1 MYSSNIGTVHM
12 VMDAGTA
19 VQQDFLGRLG
29 LLQAASVELSEVGQP
44 MVPSPWREINTM
56 TISYGHGLAVSPLQ
70 MTAAVAAIVNGGS
83 EVRPT
88 LLRQDPPGLPPGP
101 QVIPT
106 RTARPIRSPLRPG
119 AAKAH
124 GPTA

>member
-56 TISYGHGLAVSPLQ
+56 TISYGHGLAVSTLQ

-83 EVRPT
+83 AVTPTMLLQDRASLRPAAPVT
-88 LLRQDPPGLPPGP
+88 P
-101 QVIPT
+101 
-106 RTARPIRSPLRPG
+106 ARPSAQLRTPIPLG
-119 AAKAH
+119 AVQS
-124 GPTA
+124 

>member
-44 MVPSPWREINTM
+44 MVPSPWPAINTM
-56 TISYGHGLAVSPLQ
+56 TISYGHALAVSPLQ
-70 MTAAVAAIVNGGS
+70 MTAAVPAIVNRG
-83 EVRPT
+83 
-88 LLRQDPPGLPPGP
+88 
-101 QVIPT
+101 
-106 RTARPIRSPLRPG
+106 SPLRPPLLRP
-119 AAKAH
+119 ATTTLRPRTPAT
-124 GPTA
+124 PP